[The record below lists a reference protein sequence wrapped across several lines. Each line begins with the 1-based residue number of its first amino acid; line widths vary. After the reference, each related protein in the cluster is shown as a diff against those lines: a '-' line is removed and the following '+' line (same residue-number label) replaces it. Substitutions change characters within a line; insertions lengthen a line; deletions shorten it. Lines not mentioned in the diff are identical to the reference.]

1 MSHGTSLHEE
11 KTQEA
16 GKVSY
21 FIHMPCIV
29 VSYGLKQFLLEVGG
43 KFISKKQEEKGG
55 EGRGRKMQEGTEGRR
70 E

>member
-1 MSHGTSLHEE
+1 MSHGTRLHEE

-21 FIHMPCIV
+21 FIHMLCTV
-29 VSYGLKQFLLEVGG
+29 VSYGLKQFFLEVGG
-43 KFISKKQEEKGG
+43 KFLSEKQEEKGG
-55 EGRGRKMQEGTEGRR
+55 ERRGRKMGEGTEGRR